1 MSGELVS
8 LVQKT
13 RRSLSRLAAEC
24 ARQAAD
30 HTPVVEK
37 GERQDALVQQQEALT
52 AALAQQFEP
61 LRAARAV
68 GARLEAPDFAQ
79 AAEHAPDHPLVVALA
94 TLDHS
99 IAHVRAPGMSRMDLG
114 TSSDLMKG
122 A

>member
-13 RRSLSRLAAEC
+13 RRSLSCLAAEC

-61 LRAARAV
+61 
-68 GARLEAPDFAQ
+68 
-79 AAEHAPDHPLVVALA
+79 
-94 TLDHS
+94 S
-99 IAHVRAPGMSRMDLG
+99 SRPN
-114 TSSDLMKG
+114 